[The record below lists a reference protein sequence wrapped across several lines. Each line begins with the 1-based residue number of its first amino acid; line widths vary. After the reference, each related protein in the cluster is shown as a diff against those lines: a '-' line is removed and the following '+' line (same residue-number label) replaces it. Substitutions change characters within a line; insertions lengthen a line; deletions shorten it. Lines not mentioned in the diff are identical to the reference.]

1 MGGSQIFSV
10 VDVMASGKRHSL
22 AWEGKKKHFKESPVE
37 QVKNLDYGHLKLGL
51 SEWEMPFWA
60 CGLLLK
66 DSLDGGYKI
75 IVVCCISHIA
85 HIASRYFKLTSMGPK
100 AEELYNLI
108 EVLLN

>member
-1 MGGSQIFSV
+1 
-10 VDVMASGKRHSL
+10 MASGKRHSL
-22 AWEGKKKHFKESPVE
+22 AWEEKKKHFKESPVE

-51 SEWEMPFWA
+51 SEWEMPFRA

-66 DSLDGGYKI
+66 DSPDGGYKI
-75 IVVCCISHIA
+75 LVVCCMD
-85 HIASRYFKLTSMGPK
+85 IASRYFKLTSMGPK